1 MSPERWQR
9 LMTSLNAPESRDV
22 FIDLVAAYSEG
33 HRHYH
38 TAAHIADCLTQLDEA
53 VPLMETPTEVELALW
68 FHDAIYKP
76 RSLNNELKSAKRA
89 RAFLEAIGA
98 TEDRRTRVYR
108 HILATKH
115 DAQPSDKDAMFVVDI
130 DLSIL
135 GRGPDE
141 YDRFEQNVRK
151 EYKWVPWSI
160 YSKKRREILE
170 SFLARSAI
178 YSTEYFRSRYETPA
192 RRNLLSAIEG
202 LRK

>member
-9 LMTSLNAPESRDV
+9 LMISLNAPESRDV
-22 FIDLVAAYSEG
+22 YSDLVAAYSEG

-38 TAAHIADCLTQLDEA
+38 TAAHIADCLSQLDDA
-53 VPLMETPTEVELALW
+53 VPLMETPAEVELALW
-68 FHDAIYKP
+68 FHDAIYEP
-76 RSLNNELKSAKRA
+76 TSPNNELESAKWA
-89 RAFLEAIGA
+89 QVFLEAIGA
-98 TEDRRTRVYR
+98 PEDRRTRVYS

-115 DAQPSDKDAMFVVDI
+115 DAEPSDKDAMFVVDI

-141 YDRFEQNVRK
+141 YDRFERNVRK
-151 EYKWVPWSI
+151 EYEWVPWFI
-160 YSKKRREILE
+160 YSKKRTEILE

-178 YSTEYFRSRYETPA
+178 YGTEYFRGRYETQA